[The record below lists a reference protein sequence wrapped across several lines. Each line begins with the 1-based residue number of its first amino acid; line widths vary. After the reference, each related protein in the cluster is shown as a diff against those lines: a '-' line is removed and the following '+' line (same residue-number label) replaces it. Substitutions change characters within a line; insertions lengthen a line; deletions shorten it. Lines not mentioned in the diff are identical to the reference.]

1 MSIKELTSCVL
12 EEKED
17 LSAARFNNESPFTNT
32 SIDGIIELLG
42 DNTKAVTRKDP
53 DYLATEFGRNI
64 EPNTYKSF
72 EEITEIL
79 KKHFID
85 LQTDIFH
92 YIRQGTVK
100 SILRNPEYS
109 GPRSF
114 DFIEA
119 EDINKRVME
128 KAQSLQATLTTD
140 DDPVALVNLDP
151 LLDDI
156 MEGSEP
162 IGYNL
167 KISRKKYLHNK
178 SLRTGEVVARPGAK
192 PIEEQLA
199 DIPNSIKRVILMD
212 DNIET
217 MGSLEKAVEILEEA
231 GFEVVG
237 AVVGINLGSKYLLKT
252 KKGMIPVDAAVKYT
266 GDKNPKVIE
275 GGNMVEGARGTTL
288 VYYGRYADREHV
300 IRTHEIDPFAKVADL
315 SEMDEDIRYEV
326 SHCILERNIIFYSK
340 LREEEG
346 LSFKLGNMLPGSR
359 KYLHFESGYDY
370 NTSMITITEWALKQL
385 ENSRRDKE
393 RAA

>member
-1 MSIKELTSCVL
+1 MSIKELTTNIG
-12 EEKED
+12 EPHED
-17 LSAARFNNESPFTNT
+17 LLKVPFNTEPIFINT
-32 SIDGIIELLG
+32 RIDGIVERLG
-42 DNTKAVTRKDP
+42 DDTKAVIRKDP

-64 EPNTYKSF
+64 ENNTYKSF

-100 SILRNPEYS
+100 NILRNPEYS

-162 IGYNL
+162 IGYNF
-167 KISRKKYLHNK
+167 KISRKKYLHNQ

-237 AVVGINLGSKYLLKT
+237 AVVGINLGSK
-252 KKGMIPVDAAVKYT
+252 
-266 GDKNPKVIE
+266 
-275 GGNMVEGARGTTL
+275 
-288 VYYGRYADREHV
+288 
-300 IRTHEIDPFAKVADL
+300 
-315 SEMDEDIRYEV
+315 
-326 SHCILERNIIFYSK
+326 
-340 LREEEG
+340 
-346 LSFKLGNMLPGSR
+346 
-359 KYLHFESGYDY
+359 
-370 NTSMITITEWALKQL
+370 
-385 ENSRRDKE
+385 
-393 RAA
+393 